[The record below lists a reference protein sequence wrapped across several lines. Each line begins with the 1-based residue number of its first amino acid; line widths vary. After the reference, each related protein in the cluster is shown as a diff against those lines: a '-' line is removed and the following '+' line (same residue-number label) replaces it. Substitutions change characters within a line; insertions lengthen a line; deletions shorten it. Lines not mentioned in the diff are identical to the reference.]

1 MVDVYKEAGFQ
12 SRKDYLNYLSDEY
25 GVDIDIVNALAGLL
39 GPSED
44 FDGLI
49 SSLDDF
55 SNTNDI
61 YVSRC
66 RWYNRNN

>member
-1 MVDVYKEAGFQ
+1 MIDVYKEAGFE
-12 SRKDYLNYLSDEY
+12 SREDYLKYLSDEY
-25 GVDIDIVNALAGLL
+25 GVDIDSVNALAGLL

-55 SNTNDI
+55 SNMNDI

-66 RWYNRNN
+66 R